1 MSGPAPAQQP
11 GPLAGLAV
19 LELGDG
25 VAGAAAA
32 DILAA
37 LGAEVTTVT
46 AADSLVRALHPQ
58 AGGTSVLAAVLDARK
73 RAVSATGEAGLPV
86 AADIV
91 ICDRVHRSVA
101 ALPALAADYLDH
113 VQAHNRAAWVTVSA
127 FGLGGPR
134 ADQFGSD

>member
-1 MSGPAPAQQP
+1 MSGPAPAHQP

-37 LGAEVTTVT
+37 LGAAVTTVT
-46 AADSLVRALHPQ
+46 SADSLLRALQPQ

-73 RAVSATGEAGLPV
+73 HAVGSDGG
-86 AADIV
+86 
-91 ICDRVHRSVA
+91 S
-101 ALPALAADYLDH
+101 
-113 VQAHNRAAWVTVSA
+113 RAARRR
-127 FGLGGPR
+127 GHRDLRPGPPQRHR
-134 ADQFGSD
+134 ASGPSG